1 MVMVDEG
8 IWRRC
13 EDLYE
18 IDSCAGSPSYIYILK
33 RDLQCPPTDL
43 NT

>member
-18 IDSCAGSPSYIYILK
+18 IDSCAGSPSYIYT
-33 RDLQCPPTDL
+33 QEGSSMPP
-43 NT
+43 NRP